1 MTMPVTKPPEAP
13 PARLWREL
21 VACAGR
27 LGWATFYGGLIL
39 LSGAGGALGGAMI
52 AMVPGAIGC
61 EGLGF
66 CGEWTG
72 WVIYTGAVGG
82 GLLGINHGAK
92 IIDGFRRRDRF
103 REELE
108 QREDRK
114 DRH

>member
-1 MTMPVTKPPEAP
+1 M
-13 PARLWREL
+13 
-21 VACAGR
+21 
-27 LGWATFYGGLIL
+27 

-72 WVIYTGAVGG
+72 WIIYAGAVVG

-92 IIDGFRRRDRF
+92 IIDGYRRVNRLRD
-103 REELE
+103 ESG
-108 QREDRK
+108 QQED
-114 DRH
+114 